1 MQKCIQD
8 SQLVSLP
15 NKFHPLKG
23 RRKEIFSIGSAIS
36 NAKLASVLN
45 FVNERAY
52 LHELWNADKA
62 DW

>member
-15 NKFHPLKG
+15 NKFHPLK
-23 RRKEIFSIGSAIS
+23 EIFSIGSAIS
-36 NAKLASVLN
+36 NAKPASVLN